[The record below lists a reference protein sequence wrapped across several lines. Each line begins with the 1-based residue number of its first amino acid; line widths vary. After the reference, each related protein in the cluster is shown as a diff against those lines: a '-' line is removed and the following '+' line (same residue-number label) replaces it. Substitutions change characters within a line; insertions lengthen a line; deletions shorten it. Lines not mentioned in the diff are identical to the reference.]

1 LSGNARQRLTESLQ
15 SGTGAARAIAA
26 YMLANLS
33 ELPFETAGTVAEKVG
48 ISELTVGRFCRSI
61 GYQHFKDLKA
71 DLKADIGDT
80 PWLIGDRLREFQA
93 RGHEDDADANK
104 SLELELATVVR
115 VHELARTPA
124 MKAVVKRLAAAEQVF
139 IAGFQSERGI
149 AATMAHLLQYVRDG
163 VHLLDHSSGTFGEVL
178 MTGTRG
184 AALVL
189 FDARRYSRQAPIL
202 ARRARKA
209 GLPVTLVTDLF
220 CDWGHECT
228 TEVFAVPSEI
238 NLFWDT
244 NAPMLSLVHLMLNGI
259 IGELG
264 PDVEVRLERMSELY
278 SDFVGHAG
286 RHPRR

>member
-1 LSGNARQRLTESLQ
+1 MSNGTARQRLTDSLQ
-15 SGTGAARAIAA
+15 GGAGAGRAIAA
-26 YMLANLS
+26 YMLANLN
-33 ELPFETAGTVAEKVG
+33 ELPFETAVTVAEKVG
-48 ISELTVGRFCRSI
+48 VSELTVGRFCRSI

-80 PWLIGDRLREFQA
+80 PWLIGDRLREFQV
-93 RGHEDDADANK
+93 RSRENDVGPSK
-104 SLELELATVVR
+104 SLELELATIVR
-115 VHELARTPA
+115 VYELAQTPA
-124 MKAVVKRLAAAEQVF
+124 MKAVIKRLAAAERVF
-139 IAGFQSERGI
+139 IGGFQSERGI

-163 VHLLDHSSGTFGEVL
+163 VHLVDHSSGSFGEVL
-178 MTGTRG
+178 LGSRN

-202 ARRARKA
+202 ARRARDA

-220 CDWGHECT
+220 CDWGHECAS
-228 TEVFAVPSEI
+228 EVFALPSEI

-244 NAPMLSLVHLMLNGI
+244 NTPMLSLVHLMLNGI

-264 PDVEVRLERMSELY
+264 PDVESRLDRMSELY
-278 SDFVGHAG
+278 GDFVGHAG

>member
-1 LSGNARQRLTESLQ
+1 MTESLQ
-15 SGTGAARAIAA
+15 NGTGAGRAIAA

-33 ELPFETAGTVAEKVG
+33 ELPFDTAGTVAEKIG

-93 RGHEDDADANK
+93 RSREDDAGLSK

-124 MKAVVKRLAAAEQVF
+124 MKAVVKRLSTAERVF

-163 VHLLDHSSGTFGEVL
+163 VHLVDHSSGTFGEVL
-178 MTGTRG
+178 LAGTHD

-202 ARRARKA
+202 ARRARDA

-220 CDWGHECT
+220 CDWGHECA
-228 TEVFAVPSEI
+228 TEVFAVPSQI

-244 NAPMLSLVHLMLNGI
+244 NTPMLSLVHLMLNGI

-264 PDVEVRLERMSELY
+264 PGVEARLGRLSQLY

>member
-1 LSGNARQRLTESLQ
+1 MQN
-15 SGTGAARAIAA
+15 GTGAGRATAA

-33 ELPFETAGTVAEKVG
+33 ELPFDTAGTVAEKVG

-93 RGHEDDADANK
+93 RSREDDAGLGR
-104 SLELELATVVR
+104 SLELELATIVR

-124 MKAVVKRLAAAEQVF
+124 MKAVVKRLATVGRVF

-163 VHLLDHSSGTFGEVL
+163 VHLVDHSSGTFGEVL
-178 MTGTRG
+178 MAGTQD

-189 FDARRYSRQAPIL
+189 FDARRYSRQASIL
-202 ARRARKA
+202 ARRARDT

-220 CDWGHECT
+220 CDWGHECAS
-228 TEVFAVPSEI
+228 EVFAVPSEI

-244 NAPMLSLVHLMLNGI
+244 NTPMLSLVHLMINGI
-259 IGELG
+259 IAELG
-264 PDVEVRLERMSELY
+264 PDVEARLGQLSQLY

>member
-1 LSGNARQRLTESLQ
+1 MSGTARQRLTESLQ
-15 SGTGAARAIAA
+15 SGTGAGRSIAA

-33 ELPFETAGTVAEKVG
+33 DLPFETAVTVAEKVG
-48 ISELTVGRFCRSI
+48 VSELTVGRFCRSI

-71 DLKADIGDT
+71 DLKVDIGDS

-93 RGHEDDADANK
+93 RSRENDVGLSK
-104 SLELELATVVR
+104 SLELELATTVR
-115 VHELARTPA
+115 VYELAQTPR
-124 MKAVVKRLAAAEQVF
+124 MKAVVKRLAAAERVF

-163 VHLLDHSSGTFGEVL
+163 VHLVDHSSGSFAEVL
-178 MTGTRG
+178 MAGTHE

-202 ARRARKA
+202 ARRALDA
-209 GLPVTLVTDLF
+209 GLPVTLVTDLY
-220 CDWGHECT
+220 CDWGHECA
-228 TEVFAVPSEI
+228 TEVFALPSEI

-264 PDVEVRLERMSELY
+264 PDVEVRLDRMSELY